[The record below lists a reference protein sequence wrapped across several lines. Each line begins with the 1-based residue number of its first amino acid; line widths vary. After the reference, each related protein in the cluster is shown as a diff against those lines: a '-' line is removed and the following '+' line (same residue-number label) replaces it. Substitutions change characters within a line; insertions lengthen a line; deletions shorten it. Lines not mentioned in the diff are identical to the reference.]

1 MSFWTSQQLELNL
14 PKLID
19 RYSDK
24 QVDCNAYTLRIGDE
38 VYVSPTDQTP
48 DPKSSTIRRLAEG
61 EGFTI
66 PQGQFAFLI
75 TEETVQVPRDA
86 MAFISMKAK
95 IKFKGLVNVSGFHVD
110 PGFHGRLVFS
120 VFNAGP
126 TVIHLKRGQDCF
138 LIWYASLDE
147 ESKKYKVGIYNTS
160 LSPDLI
166 NALPGELQSLE
177 GLSRRMKDIEK
188 RLDERINKIEPKQ
201 AELITRVT
209 TYTAVVAF
217 FLAAI
222 ITYIFRDVLPARGA
236 NAPLS
241 SASSPALS
249 SANAPAPQ
257 KSTSADSRAGRGAP
271 SATATESRPAAN
283 GTGQT
288 SAPTSPDRK

>member
-1 MSFWTSQQLELNL
+1 MSFWTSQELELRL

-19 RYSDK
+19 EYSEK

-38 VYVSPTDQTP
+38 IYVSPTDQTP
-48 DPKSSTIRRLAEG
+48 DPKSSTIRRLVEG

-86 MAFISMKAK
+86 MAFISIKGK
-95 IKFKGLVNVSGFHVD
+95 INFKGLVNVSGFHVD

-138 LIWYASLDE
+138 LIWYASLE
-147 ESKKYKVGIYNTS
+147 EASKKHKVGFHNPS

-177 GLSRRMKDIEK
+177 GLFRKMKDVEE
-188 RLDERINKIEPKQ
+188 RLDERISKIEPKQ

-222 ITYIFRDVLPARGA
+222 ITYVFRDVLPVRGA
-236 NAPLS
+236 TSPLS
-241 SASSPALS
+241 SP
-249 SANAPAPQ
+249 
-257 KSTSADSRAGRGAP
+257 
-271 SATATESRPAAN
+271 
-283 GTGQT
+283 
-288 SAPTSPDRK
+288 